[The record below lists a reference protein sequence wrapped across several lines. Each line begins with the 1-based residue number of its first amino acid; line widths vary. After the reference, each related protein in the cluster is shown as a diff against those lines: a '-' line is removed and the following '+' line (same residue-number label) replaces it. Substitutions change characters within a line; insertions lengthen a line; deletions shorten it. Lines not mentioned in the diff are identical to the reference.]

1 MISWDAVYKGAW
13 AVLISLLIIGGVCMF
28 IPKLQEYRRYQSTAA
43 KLAEDTRQEEE
54 IIKHLK
60 MQQERFRTD
69 PRFVEFVAHEMGM
82 VKSNETIF
90 TFIDDLPDTGQM
102 R

>member
-13 AVLISLLIIGGVCMF
+13 VVLIALLIAGSVLMF
-28 IPKLQEYRRYQSTAA
+28 IPKLQEYRRYQQTAA
-43 KLAEDTRQEEE
+43 KLEEESRHEEE

-90 TFIDDLPDTGQM
+90 TFIDDLPATGQT